1 MIRIQ
6 LVDDEPNV
14 LNSLRRLLRRQDWQV
29 DAFSDVEEALE
40 ALLQH
45 EYAVILSDYKMP
57 MADGVTYLK
66 FAKQKQPGAIRL
78 VLSGHGDSESMVKAI
93 NQAEIFR
100 YPTKPWDDHE
110 VVAAISS
117 AVELRLQKENQRLRK
132 ENDAQRAMIKA
143 REEELLRLEADNL
156 GITRV
161 RRMPMVRYCW
171 TTMRG
176 LPTEWRFHPASAPG

>member
-93 NQAEIFR
+93 NQAEVFR
-100 YPTKPWDDHE
+100 YLTKPWDDD
-110 VVAAISS
+110 
-117 AVELRLQKENQRLRK
+117 ELREHIRQAFRTYEEQH
-132 ENDAQRAMIKA
+132 RAA
-143 REEELLRLEADNL
+143 L
-156 GITRV
+156 G
-161 RRMPMVRYCW
+161 
-171 TTMRG
+171 G
-176 LPTEWRFHPASAPG
+176 